1 MPKAKLLIDEKTVFA
16 DGTIVQM
23 VVWLLPNRDQER
35 PHGLKYSLFYGK
47 KGIRIIGYDNERG
60 KGDHKHLGTIQ
71 LPYTF
76 TTLGQLIADFRKDVE
91 AQGRDDENS

>member
-47 KGIRIIGYDNERG
+47 KRHSDYWVR
-60 KGDHKHLGTIQ
+60 
-71 LPYTF
+71 
-76 TTLGQLIADFRKDVE
+76 
-91 AQGRDDENS
+91 